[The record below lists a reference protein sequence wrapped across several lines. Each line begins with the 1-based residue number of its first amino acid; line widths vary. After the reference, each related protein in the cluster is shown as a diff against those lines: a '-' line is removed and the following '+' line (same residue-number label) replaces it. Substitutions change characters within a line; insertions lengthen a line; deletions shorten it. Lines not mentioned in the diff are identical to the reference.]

1 MATKKQQMRK
11 YERAVGRGRMHDGYE
26 PPPAEGKPEKS
37 PTRRRPGE
45 PQPPSP
51 RRTARRA
58 LLFAGLFYV
67 VVSLTA
73 RTSTTTVKLVN
84 AVMMFFAFWA
94 IGLAVERY
102 AWRRH
107 LKKQGGQA
115 A

>member
-1 MATKKQQMRK
+1 MATKKQQRRK
-11 YERAVGRGRMHDGYE
+11 YERAVGRGRLHDGYE
-26 PPPAEGKPEKS
+26 PPPAPGKPDKA
-37 PTRRRPGE
+37 PARRRPGE
-45 PQPPSP
+45 PQPPSVA
-51 RRTARRA
+51 RTAKRA
-58 LLFAGLFYV
+58 VLFAALFYI